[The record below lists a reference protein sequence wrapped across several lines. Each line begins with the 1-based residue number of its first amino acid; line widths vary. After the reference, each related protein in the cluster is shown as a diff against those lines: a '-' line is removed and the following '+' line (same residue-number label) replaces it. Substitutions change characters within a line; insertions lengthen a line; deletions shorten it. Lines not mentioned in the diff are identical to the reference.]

1 MMMSSKTWNY
11 HTCDILYIIYKDN
24 IFYKNKEI
32 KFVSIT
38 SLPFIKDTD
47 IFGYY
52 MELIDA
58 AVNPDH
64 IATFKKLLD
73 KSQLKLFTMKF
84 LSSDS

>member
-1 MMMSSKTWNY
+1 MASSKTWIY
-11 HTCDILYIIYKDN
+11 QILEIIYNIYEDN
-24 IFYKNKEI
+24 IFYNNKEI